1 MHLRVV
7 HRTTFSYAGEAKES
21 FNEVRLRPAETDT
34 QRCLDFSL
42 RIDPGAEARDYADF
56 HGNTVHYFEVPAPHA
71 RLCITA
77 VSRVETTPL
86 ALRPAVPAVSAETL
100 AASPD
105 REMLA
110 EFHTDSPY
118 VPLDVELWREA
129 QDALEGKRADV
140 WNDIR
145 RLGEHVHRTFTYRPN
160 ATGVNTRAPD
170 ALRLRA
176 GVCQDFAHVHLG
188 LCRTLGIPARYV
200 SGYFL
205 NSARRP
211 GENEASH
218 AWIEAWL
225 PGAGWLPY
233 DPTHARPADDRY
245 VKLAVGRDYADI
257 RPVSGTYRGAPTRAL
272 RVAVCIREVRTANPA
287 SSP

>member
-1 MHLRVV
+1 
-7 HRTTFSYAGEAKES
+7 
-21 FNEVRLRPAETDT
+21 
-34 QRCLDFSL
+34 
-42 RIDPGAEARDYADF
+42 
-56 HGNTVHYFEVPAPHA
+56 
-71 RLCITA
+71 
-77 VSRVETTPL
+77 
-86 ALRPAVPAVSAETL
+86 
-100 AASPD
+100 
-105 REMLA
+105 
-110 EFHTDSPY
+110 
-118 VPLDVELWREA
+118 
-129 QDALEGKRADV
+129 
-140 WNDIR
+140 
-145 RLGEHVHRTFTYRPN
+145 
-160 ATGVNTRAPD
+160 
-170 ALRLRA
+170 
-176 GVCQDFAHVHLG
+176 VHLG

-233 DPTHARPADDRY
+233 DTTHARPADDRY